1 MICWPWEVAKFGAV
15 GAMGLLV
22 NMGAF
27 NLIRHTT
34 ELPVVRASLLA
45 MFVAVL
51 FNYVGYRYWTYRD
64 RDKTGRTRELTLF
77 LLFSAVG
84 AVIETGVLYLA
95 TYGFD
100 WNTPVQSNVFKIV
113 GIGIATLFRFWS
125 YRTWVFK
132 TLPTRPSPPRR
143 PHSLRTVSGAAAADG
158 DRRARSRTEL
168 IPPAS
173 LCWAQRT
180 GRSGSLRSSGM
191 RLRKSA
197 KTAGCCWSSSKP
209 AAVRLREVPGD
220 GQADPGGVAAADRPL
235 EDRLQLGR
243 HAGALVGDLDDHLVA
258 GDPGAQG
265 QPALLPCIRKFSI
278 SAASTSATAPG
289 CSSPVYRACPSRP
302 ARGPW
307 SGRRGA
313 TPRSAA

>member
-1 MICWPWEVAKFGAV
+1 MSERGALRTRLDLLAREVAKFGAV

-45 MFVAVL
+45 TFVAVL

-132 TLPTRPSPPRR
+132 TLPDKALPAEEAALPAERFLEQRR
-143 PHSLRTVSGAAAADG
+143 PTETVEPD
-158 DRRARSRTEL
+158 
-168 IPPAS
+168 P
-173 LCWAQRT
+173 
-180 GRSGSLRSSGM
+180 
-191 RLRKSA
+191 
-197 KTAGCCWSSSKP
+197 
-209 AAVRLREVPGD
+209 VRN
-220 GQADPGGVAAADRPL
+220 
-235 EDRLQLGR
+235 
-243 HAGALVGDLDDHLVA
+243 
-258 GDPGAQG
+258 
-265 QPALLPCIRKFSI
+265 
-278 SAASTSATAPG
+278 
-289 CSSPVYRACPSRP
+289 
-302 ARGPW
+302 
-307 SGRRGA
+307 
-313 TPRSAA
+313 